1 MLQKLFGIIK
11 GTPVRMVLQP
21 MEHLIMILN
30 YVNLDIASYISL
42 ELKAW
47 IQDRLD
53 NGLTTRQIYQEHKKI
68 WYMHDFLEMKLV

>member
-1 MLQKLFGIIK
+1 
-11 GTPVRMVLQP
+11 
-21 MEHLIMILN
+21 LIMILN